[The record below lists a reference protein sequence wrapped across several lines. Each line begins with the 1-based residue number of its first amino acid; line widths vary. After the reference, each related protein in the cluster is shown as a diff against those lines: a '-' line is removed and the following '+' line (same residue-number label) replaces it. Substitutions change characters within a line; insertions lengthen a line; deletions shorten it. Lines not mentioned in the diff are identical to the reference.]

1 MDSAQNKENETK
13 QQNFVGE
20 SRKKKP
26 FAKSL
31 REWRYLILRLILG
44 KMVEKM
50 LSELKWSKKDYT
62 SGLTWWRY
70 WNFGLYDATK
80 FLKQSYKVK

>member
-1 MDSAQNKENETK
+1 
-13 QQNFVGE
+13 
-20 SRKKKP
+20 
-26 FAKSL
+26 
-31 REWRYLILRLILG
+31 
-44 KMVEKM
+44 MVEKM